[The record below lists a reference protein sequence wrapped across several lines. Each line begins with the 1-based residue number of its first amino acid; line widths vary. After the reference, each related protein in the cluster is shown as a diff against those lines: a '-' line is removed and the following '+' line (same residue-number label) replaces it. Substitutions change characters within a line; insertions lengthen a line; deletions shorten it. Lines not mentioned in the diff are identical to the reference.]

1 MLLISHVCAE
11 FRDQTGLI
19 LFSIGPTNLHDTLV
33 APEAIRQDPLFA
45 LLVAEGSLRVYESR
59 EDLKEAE
66 KDPTKDIDA
75 TGKKKTTK
83 TAKTAAK
90 SASTDESP
98 DTVSADPTPDIPA
111 DETALDPETTK
122 A

>member
-1 MLLISHVCAE
+1 MQLISHVCAE
-11 FRDQTGLI
+11 FRDKTGLI
-19 LFSIGPTNLHDTLV
+19 LFSIGPTNLHNPLV

-83 TAKTAAK
+83 TAKTATK
-90 SASTDESP
+90 STSTDDIPE
-98 DTVSADPTPDIPA
+98 TIADPTPDTPV
-111 DETALDPETTK
+111 DETTLDPETTK

>member
-1 MLLISHVCAE
+1 MQLISHVCAE
-11 FRDQTGLI
+11 FRDKTGLI
-19 LFSIGPTNLHDTLV
+19 LFSIGPTNLHNPLV

-75 TGKKKTTK
+75 TGKKKTTRTSK
-83 TAKTAAK
+83 TDK
-90 SASTDESP
+90 SATKSTTMDEIPVIAP
-98 DTVSADPTPDIPA
+98 DALPDSTSDA
-111 DETALDPETTK
+111 SDPETVQV
-122 A
+122 